1 MIALVL
7 EQFNH
12 PFILKEV
19 KRPVP
24 GPTQVLVKIQASGVN
39 PLDLKIKAGQAA
51 HARTSV
57 PAILGIDMAGVVEE
71 VGEGVQAFTP
81 GDEVY
86 GMMGGVGNVQGS
98 LAEYAAVD
106 AALLAPKPHN
116 LTFREAAAIPL
127 SFITAWEG
135 LMDRAHTGVGKT
147 VLVHGGS
154 GGVGHIA
161 VQLAVAAGAMV
172 YATDRS
178 HKASLIES
186 YGATPIDFTQRTVDE
201 YVKEH
206 TDGEGFDIVFDSVG
220 GSVLDDSFRAAKIY
234 HGHVL
239 SILGWGTH
247 SLAPLSFRGATYS
260 GVFTLIP
267 LLSGNGRVHH
277 GGILREAMTIIEA
290 GKLMPLMDPRH
301 FTMDTVEDAYA
312 ALESRTGKGKIVLD
326 IGVSRNP
333 AIDLAC

>member
-19 KRPVP
+19 DRPVP
-24 GPTQVLVKIQASGVN
+24 ERGQVLVRIKASGVN

-71 VGEGVQAFTP
+71 LGEDVRGFAP

-86 GMMGGVGNVQGS
+86 GMTGGVGNVQGS

-106 AALLAPKPHN
+106 AALLAPKPRN
-116 LTFREAAAIPL
+116 LTFREAAALPL

-161 VQLAVAAGAMV
+161 VQLAVAVGATV
-172 YATDRS
+172 YATDRG

-186 YGATPIDFTQRTVDE
+186 YGARPIDFTSRTVDE
-201 YVKEH
+201 YVREY
-206 TDGEGFDIVFDSVG
+206 TNGEGFDIVFDSVG

-277 GGILREAMTIIEA
+277 GGILREATTIIEA

-312 ALESRTGKGKIVLD
+312 ALESKTGKGKIVLD
-326 IGVSRNP
+326 I
-333 AIDLAC
+333 

>member
-7 EQFNH
+7 EAFNQ
-12 PFILKEV
+12 PFIQKEV
-19 KRPVP
+19 DRPTA
-24 GPTQVLVKIQASGVN
+24 GRGQVLVKIHASGVN

-71 VGEGVQAFTP
+71 VGEDVPGFASGFAP

-86 GMMGGVGNVQGS
+86 GMTGGVGNVQGS

-106 AALLAPKPHN
+106 AALLAPKPRN
-116 LTFREAAAIPL
+116 LTFREAAAVPL

-135 LMDRAHTGVGKT
+135 LMDRAHTGPGKT

-161 VQLAVAAGAMV
+161 VQLAVAAGATV
-172 YATDRS
+172 YATDRGS
-178 HKASLIES
+178 SAALIQS
-186 YGATPIDFTQRTVDE
+186 YGARPIHFTKMTVEE
-201 YVKEH
+201 YVREY

-220 GSVLDDSFRAAKIY
+220 GGVLDDSFRAVKIY
-234 HGHVL
+234 DGHVL

-267 LLSGNGRVHH
+267 LISGKGRPHH
-277 GGILREAMTIIEA
+277 GQILREATAIIEA
-290 GKLMPLMDPRH
+290 GKLTPMLNPRR
-301 FTMDTVEDAYA
+301 FSMETVEEAYA
-312 ALESRTGKGKIVLD
+312 ALQSRTGKGKIVLD
-326 IGVSRNP
+326 IG
-333 AIDLAC
+333 IL

>member
-12 PFILKEV
+12 PFVPKEV
-19 KRPVP
+19 ARPIP
-24 GPTQVLVKIQASGVN
+24 ESGQVLVKIHASGVN
-39 PLDLKIKAGQAA
+39 PLDLKIKAGHAA
-51 HARTSV
+51 HARTAV

-71 VGEGVQAFTP
+71 VGEDVRGFAP

-86 GMMGGVGNVQGS
+86 GMTGGVGNVQGS

-106 AALLAPKPHN
+106 AALLAPKPRN

-147 VLVHGGS
+147 VLVQGGS

-161 VQLAVAAGAMV
+161 VQLAVAAGATV
-172 YATDRS
+172 YATDRA

-186 YGATPIDFTQRTVDE
+186 YGARPIDFAKHSVEE
-201 YVKEH
+201 YVNEY
-206 TDGEGFDIVFDSVG
+206 TAGEGFDIVFDSVG
-220 GSVLDDSFRAAKIY
+220 GSVLDDSFRAVKIY
-234 HGHVL
+234 VGHVL

-260 GVFTLIP
+260 GVFTLLP
-267 LLSGNGRVHH
+267 LLSGNGRAHH
-277 GGILREAMTIIEA
+277 GEILREATNIIEA
-290 GKLMPLMDPRH
+290 GKLTPLMDPKH

-312 ALESRTGKGKIVLD
+312 ALEGRTAKGKIVLD
-326 IGVSRNP
+326 IAV
-333 AIDLAC
+333 

>member
-19 KRPVP
+19 NKPAV
-24 GPTQVLVKIQASGVN
+24 GSGQVLVKIRASGVN

-51 HARTSV
+51 HAKTDL
-57 PAILGIDMAGVVEE
+57 PAILGIDMAGIVEE
-71 VGEGVQAFTP
+71 VGEDVQNFAP

-86 GMMGGVGNVQGS
+86 GMTGGVGNVQGS

-106 AALLAPKPHN
+106 AALLAPKPRN

-135 LMDRAHTGVGKT
+135 LMDRAHTGAGKT

-161 VQLAVAAGAMV
+161 VQLAIAAGATV
-172 YATDRS
+172 YATDRGQ
-178 HKASLIES
+178 KASLIES
-186 YGATPIDFTQRTVDE
+186 YGARPIDFTQRTVEE

-206 TDGEGFDIVFDSVG
+206 TDGEGFDIVFDTVG
-220 GSVLDDSFRAAKIY
+220 GRVLDDSFRAAKI
-234 HGHVL
+234 HVGHVL

-267 LLSGNGRVHH
+267 LLSGNGRAHH
-277 GGILREAMTIIEA
+277 GKILREATTLIEA
-290 GKLMPLMDPRH
+290 GKLKPQMASRH

-312 ALESRTGKGKIVLD
+312 ALENRADKGKIVLD
-326 IGVSRNP
+326 I
-333 AIDLAC
+333 